1 MTAVSLAQKSYAPPK
16 GWVTATPLENYSS
29 LHELS
34 LLPLL
39 GINTPWP
46 RKHFFL
52 QFNFNL
58 HTPLHINPQAFLV
71 FDTKDVSA
79 ASAQVSPVVQDALA
93 GGHRLTCCYRITN
106 LQRWRLN
113 IGAYRS
119 MQDYLHGTIRWHRCN
134 YAKSGKIFS
143 QYGCEI
149 SCIEGDWTAHA
160 ERVYHLYANVAG
172 RHGDWLYDLNF
183 FKAAAKRPDY
193 HLICAWYGGEMIG
206 VFVLQE
212 ELPTLHSICC
222 GFDYVH
228 SSACYAYSWMHYALI
243 EHAIAAQKYQNID
256 VGLTADESK
265 KSIGFEAVPT
275 SMDIYSTGALTS
287 CLLRLCARFT
297 TATITPAAKLQISF
311 KRPGR

>member
-1 MTAVSLAQKSYAPPK
+1 MAATGLEQKSLTPPK
-16 GWVTATPLENYSS
+16 GWVTAMPLENYSS

-39 GINTPWP
+39 GVNIPWP
-46 RKHFFL
+46 RKRFFL

-58 HTPLHINPQAFLV
+58 HTPLTMHPQAFLI
-71 FDTKDVSA
+71 FDTRDVSA
-79 ASAQVSPVVQDALA
+79 IPAEGASSSVLQESLA
-93 GGHRLTCCYRITN
+93 AHRLTRCYSIAD
-106 LQRWRLN
+106 LKRWRLD
-113 IGAYRS
+113 IAAYRS
-119 MQDYLHGTIRWHRCN
+119 MHDYLDATVRWHRCN
-134 YAKSGKIFS
+134 HAKSSKIFS

-149 SCIEGDWTAHA
+149 SFIEGDWTAHA
-160 ERVYHLYANVAG
+160 ERVYYLYANVAG

-183 FKAAAKRPDY
+183 FKEAAKRPDY
-193 HLICAWYGGEMIG
+193 HLICAWYGGEMVG

-228 SSACYAYSWMHYALI
+228 SSASYAYSWMHYALI
-243 EHAIAAQKYQNID
+243 EHAIASQKYQNID

-275 SMDIYSTGALTS
+275 RMDIYCTNPLISS
-287 CLLRLCARFT
+287 LLRRCARFT
-297 TATITPAAKLQISF
+297 SATITPAAKLKVSL
-311 KRPGR
+311 KRK